1 MAKKNST
8 SAAPVAAPSAPVAA
22 PGLVTV
28 YCALPSG
35 ITFRLPD
42 GRELTFNGVNSP
54 RGSRVLT
61 AGRYGITPGVA
72 KDDWEWVARTYA
84 EVAYFTAQPPLLHAC
99 ADPRDGDA
107 RAREVSGDTR
117 TGMEQVDV
125 HAEAATQTEPEGR

>member
-8 SAAPVAAPSAPVAA
+8 PAAPVTA

-35 ITFRLPD
+35 ISFRLPD

-54 RGSRVLT
+54 RGTRVLT
-61 AGRYGITPGVA
+61 AGHYGITPGVDGEDWAWIA
-72 KDDWEWVARTYA
+72 KTYA
-84 EVAYFTAQPPLLHAC
+84 EAAYFTAQPPLIHAE

-107 RAREVSGDTR
+107 RAREVSGDAK

-125 HAEAATQTEPEGR
+125 HAEACTQTEPEGR